1 MSHLP
6 TKFFFWR
13 HAVRVMLLVLCSAFI
28 VPTASAV
35 AGDGDGMVTTRI
47 KYQVQLKGSLE
58 SVKQT
63 LISSLEAKNYMV
75 INVLNVQEALQTRG
89 IATKPVQLI
98 EFCNLVKAYEVTR
111 ATHEFELFA
120 PCRFA
125 LFEEDGKTTV
135 MVLRPSFMETLLPKE
150 TLSKQGK
157 AALHEFDQDMRD
169 ILTALVRGDF

>member
-13 HAVRVMLLVLCSAFI
+13 HVARLLLPVLCSAFI
-28 VPTASAV
+28 VPSAV
-35 AGDGDGMVTTRI
+35 ADDGGRMVTTRI
-47 KYQVQLKGSLE
+47 KYQVQVKGSLE

-89 IATKPVQLI
+89 ITTKPVQLI
-98 EFCNLVKAYEVTR
+98 EFCNLVKAYDVTR
-111 ATHEFELFA
+111 TTHEFELFA

-125 LFEEDGKTTV
+125 LFEEGGTTTV
-135 MVLRPSFMETLLPKE
+135 MVLRPSFIETVLPKE
-150 TLSKQGK
+150 TLSKEGK

-169 ILTALVRGDF
+169 ILTALARGDF